1 MSRTVTNTKG
11 AARRVQDAPAK
22 PKADVHVVKSGDNMW
37 DIAKKHQVS
46 LDELMN
52 ANPRIKERG
61 GLIFAGTEVKIP
73 ASAAQGRE
81 AAASRTQAA
90 AAMPAAERIP
100 ASASVQNATRARAAA
115 NEDSQR
121 QNAIRSVSNAPSP
134 ARGIRPVQT
143 QAQGATELNR
153 GADASPTAM
162 PDVRLSDVRAPV
174 NVRSTK
180 NMNEAQKYDFYRNLV
195 ESKGGEF
202 HRGKRTR
209 NIIGLRKETNPNAN
223 GGRGADDDRFVMA
236 WIDRDGN
243 KRVRE
248 YNGTTEGS
256 ERNRQNYS
264 SDVNRDGRNDLGRI
278 PNGYYEYGVSTSA
291 RLGDVLR
298 PTKAFRVQR
307 DFNQD
312 GRYTGRERR
321 ADTSSAFLF
330 HKGSSAG
337 CQTMDSSNWKQF
349 WSDLNSSGRP
359 KKIGYTLLNV

>member
-1 MSRTVTNTKG
+1 MTRTLTNTNG
-11 AARRVQDAPAK
+11 AARRTQNATSET
-22 PKADVHVVKSGDNMW
+22 KADVHIVKSGDNMW
-37 DIAKKHQVS
+37 DISKKYNVS
-46 LDELMN
+46 LDELMK

-73 ASAAQGRE
+73 SPGAQGAD
-81 AAASRTQAA
+81 AAPSRTQQA
-90 AAMPAAERIP
+90 AAMPTEERIP
-100 ASASVQNATRARAAA
+100 APASVQHATRVRAAA
-115 NEDSQR
+115 NEVNQR
-121 QNAIRSVSNAPSP
+121 QNATRPVSSAPTP
-134 ARGIRPVQT
+134 ARGIGLAQT
-143 QAQGATELNR
+143 QAQRAPETAQRIE
-153 GADASPTAM
+153 ASPNAV
-162 PDVRLSDVRAPV
+162 PEVHLSDVRAPV
-174 NVRSTK
+174 NVRATK
-180 NMNEAQKYDFYRNLV
+180 NMNEAQKYDFYRDLV

-209 NIIGLRKETNPNAN
+209 NIIGLRTETNPNSN

-236 WIDRDGN
+236 WLDRDGN
-243 KRVRE
+243 KRVRA
-248 YNGTTEGS
+248 YKGTTEGS

-298 PTKAFRVQR
+298 PTKAFRVER

-330 HKGSSAG
+330 HKGGSAG
-337 CQTMDSSNWKQF
+337 CQTMDSSNWTQF
-349 WSDLNSSGRP
+349 WSDLNSAGRP